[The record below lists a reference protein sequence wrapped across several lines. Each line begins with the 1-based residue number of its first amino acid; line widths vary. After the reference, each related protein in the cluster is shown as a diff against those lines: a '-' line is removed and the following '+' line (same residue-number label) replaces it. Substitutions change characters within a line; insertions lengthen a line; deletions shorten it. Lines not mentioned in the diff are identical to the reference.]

1 MKVCIP
7 DLGYEVQGDL
17 IRLEQSSGMDDSVV
31 IDLHRLHL
39 AHLAEVM
46 GVQRRPDLERRIEQ
60 LGDAML
66 DVRNG
71 IGRLANLLDSVPC
84 FPPGPMTEDVRI
96 AFDLLDR
103 ADRYLDDF
111 DIAEPLG
118 GEEGT
123 GEARER
129 SAMPATAGETAR
141 ALSAQ
146 GKPHGGPDKPLADE
160 LGQQMSFADGEGF
173 RKEHQ

>member
-17 IRLEQSSGMDDSVV
+17 IRLEQSNGMDDPVM

-84 FPPGPMTEDVRI
+84 FPPGPMTEDVRM

-103 ADRYLDDF
+103 ADCYLDDF

-123 GEARER
+123 GEARECP
-129 SAMPATAGETAR
+129 AMPATAAETAH
-141 ALSAQ
+141 ASAAQ
-146 GKPHGGPDKPLADE
+146 GKSHGRPDKPLADGV
-160 LGQQMSFADGEGF
+160 GQQMSFAGCEGCQSE
-173 RKEHQ
+173 RE